1 MRGADALI
9 LAPGDGIAASAGA
22 LGVPPALASPKRLSF
37 PASRLVGS
45 LPLGALRHDSWFF
58 LSLFRAHHAIL
69 KKRMKILFQFQA
81 PRTANLVANFVGFL
95 EAAVESGDDFRY
107 DPRPM
112 VQTAVGG
119 GA

>member
-22 LGVPPALASPKRLSF
+22 LGVPPPLAFFYLLPF

-45 LPLGALRHDSWFF
+45 LPLGALRHDSWFS

-69 KKRMKILFQFQA
+69 KKRMKIRFKCHG
-81 PRTANLVANFVGFL
+81 PM
-95 EAAVESGDDFRY
+95 EA
-107 DPRPM
+107 
-112 VQTAVGG
+112 
-119 GA
+119 